1 MRGTQCYTFEA
12 FGHLEE
18 VVLVFLSDGAGVPL
32 LEQAER
38 RYKVLVVLSLEMKEI
53 PLKGLKPVDDKWW
66 L

>member
-18 VVLVFLSDGAGVPL
+18 VVLVVLSDGAGVPL
-32 LEQAER
+32 LEPAER
-38 RYKVLVVLSLEMKEI
+38 RYEVLVVLSLEMKEI
-53 PLKGLKPVDDKWW
+53 SLKGLKLVDDKWW